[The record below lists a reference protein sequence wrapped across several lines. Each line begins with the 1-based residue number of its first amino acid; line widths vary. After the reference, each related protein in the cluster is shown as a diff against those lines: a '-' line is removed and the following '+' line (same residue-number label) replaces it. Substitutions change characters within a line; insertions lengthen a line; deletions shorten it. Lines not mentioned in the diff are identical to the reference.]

1 MSKKATSID
10 VDVPR
15 TPWRFFRLVSK
26 PHRGWLWFSIIVI
39 IITATLSTST
49 SYFFKLIIDAVEAGD
64 GSAAMKFGLLYP
76 SAILGTQL
84 LYRLSGYAGMKIT
97 TRVSKETTDF
107 LLGYIFHHNNDYF
120 ANRFGGSIT
129 NKIRNV
135 SGAFDSII
143 PDFLWSQ
150 LDALVSFFVTFLF
163 IAFVDI
169 KAALVFILLLLVL
182 ALVNKIMAK
191 QKMILSKENAEIG
204 TKLQGGI
211 SDVISNMSAV
221 RQYAK
226 ANFELSGLKKLS
238 SEKMR
243 SSQANW
249 LYTEKLLL
257 TNVIIIFVFAF
268 VMFGTLV
275 ASWDRGN
282 ISTGEFVLVL
292 ALVSQITGVMVFI
305 GRAVNATARTIGEL
319 KEGLE
324 DVLRPYELV
333 DEREARPLVVDK
345 GLIVCSQI
353 SFKYDDNSIFT
364 DFSLTINAEERVG
377 LVGHSGAGKSTFLS
391 LLLRQ
396 ADLQSGFIS
405 IDGHNIK
412 EVTQE
417 SLRRAIA
424 IVPQEPVLF
433 HRTLRENI
441 AYSRPDASLA
451 EVEEVAKKAYAH
463 EFIINLEKGY
473 DTLVGER
480 GVKLSGGQKQR
491 IAIARAMLKNA
502 PILVLDE
509 ATSALDSESEVE
521 IQKAL
526 HILMKG
532 KTVIAIAHRL
542 STLREMD
549 RIIVLKDGRIVEDGT
564 HELLK
569 EAGGT
574 YQKLWQHQAGGFL
587 TN

>member
-1 MSKKATSID
+1 MMKTPKS
-10 VDVPR
+10 VDLNVPR
-15 TPWRFFRLVSK
+15 TPWRFFLLVSK
-26 PHRGWLWFSIIVI
+26 PHRKWLWLSIIVI
-39 IITATLSTST
+39 VVTAALSTST

-64 GSAAMKFGLLYP
+64 ATSAMKFGLLYP
-76 SAILGTQL
+76 AAILGIQL
-84 LYRLSGYAGMKIT
+84 LYRLSGYTGMKVT
-97 TRVSKETTDF
+97 TKVSKQTTDF
-107 LLGYIFHHNNDYF
+107 LLGYILHHNNDYF
-120 ANRFGGSIT
+120 ANRFAGSIT

-150 LDALVSFFVTFLF
+150 LDALVSFIVTFLF

-169 KAALVFILLLLVL
+169 KAALVFILLLVVL

-226 ANFELSGLKKLS
+226 ANFELLGLKKIS

-249 LYTEKLLL
+249 QYTEKLLL
-257 TNVIIIFVFAF
+257 TNVLIIFVFAL

-275 ASWDRGN
+275 TSWDKGN

-324 DVLRPYELV
+324 DVLRPYDLV
-333 DEREARPLVVDK
+333 DENGAKPLLVDK
-345 GLIVCSQI
+345 GLIVCSQVG
-353 SFKYDDNSIFT
+353 FKYEENTVFT
-364 DFSLTINAEERVG
+364 DFSLTIKPEERVG
-377 LVGHSGAGKSTFLS
+377 LVGHSGAGKSTFLA

-405 IDGHNIK
+405 IDGQNIK
-412 EVTQE
+412 DVTQE

-441 AYSRPDASLA
+441 AYSRPEAPLA
-451 EVEEVAKKAYAH
+451 KVEEVAKKAYAH
-463 EFIINLEKGY
+463 EFIMSLEKGY

-502 PILVLDE
+502 PILILDE

-569 EAGGT
+569 KAGGI

>member
-64 GSAAMKFGLLYP
+64 GSLAMKFGLLYP
-76 SAILGTQL
+76 AAILGTQL
-84 LYRLSGYAGMKIT
+84 LYRLSGYAGMRIT
-97 TRVSKETTDF
+97 TRVSKQTTDF
-107 LLGYIFHHNNDYF
+107 LLGYILHHNNDYF
-120 ANRFGGSIT
+120 ANRFAGSIT

-150 LDALVSFFVTFLF
+150 LDALVSFIVTFLF

-169 KAALVFILLLLVL
+169 KAALVFIFLLLVL

-257 TNVIIIFVFAF
+257 TNVLIIFVFALF
-268 VMFGTLV
+268 MFGTLV
-275 ASWDRGN
+275 ASWDKGN

-333 DEREARPLVVDK
+333 DEREARPLLVDK
-345 GLIVCSQI
+345 GLIVCNKI
-353 SFKYDDNSIFT
+353 GFKYEETGVFT
-364 DFSLTINAEERVG
+364 DFSLTINPEERVG

-396 ADLQSGFIS
+396 ADLQSGFIR
-405 IDGHNIK
+405 IDGQNIK

-433 HRTLRENI
+433 HRTLRDNI

-451 EVEEVAKKAYAH
+451 EVEEVAKKANAH
-463 EFIINLEKGY
+463 EFIMSLEKGY